1 MWTNDVG
8 RFGAGAP
15 RCARLRAAPAAPS
28 ASMMAMYD
36 KGVGA
41 LSSELPNFKQIH
53 AVMLPRPAPPHATG
67 EDFARECSV
76 VAPRAR

>member
-1 MWTNDVG
+1 
-8 RFGAGAP
+8 
-15 RCARLRAAPAAPS
+15 
-28 ASMMAMYD
+28 MMAMYD

-53 AVMLPRPAPPHATG
+53 AVMLLRPAPPHATG